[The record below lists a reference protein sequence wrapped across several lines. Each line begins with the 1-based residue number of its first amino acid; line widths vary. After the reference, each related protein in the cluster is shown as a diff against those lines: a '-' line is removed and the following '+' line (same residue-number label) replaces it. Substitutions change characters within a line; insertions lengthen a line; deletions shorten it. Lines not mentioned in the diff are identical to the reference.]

1 MEWDQTTYMYGGR
14 CSTSFIGDTKRTIF
28 MYGHHI
34 VGALVLALAFAADL
48 QVISF
53 KKDFISY
60 LVGVVSPFR
69 VLSFIVF
76 ELLGSFPLSDF
87 LPIRS
92 V

>member
-14 CSTSFIGDTKRTIF
+14 RSTISIGDTKRTIF

-53 KKDFISY
+53 
-60 LVGVVSPFR
+60 
-69 VLSFIVF
+69 
-76 ELLGSFPLSDF
+76 
-87 LPIRS
+87 
-92 V
+92 